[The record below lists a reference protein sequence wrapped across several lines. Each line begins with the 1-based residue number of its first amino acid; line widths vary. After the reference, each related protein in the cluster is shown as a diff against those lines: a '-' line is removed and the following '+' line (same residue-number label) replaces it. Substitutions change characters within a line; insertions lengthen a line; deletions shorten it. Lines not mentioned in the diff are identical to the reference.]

1 LEKVIDLLG
10 GGKCLQMGVSV
21 CERVLWPLAVSYQQ
35 PYDDSANLN
44 KQVTMDDRKISD
56 KPFGYPSQKQ
66 KRSNA
71 THKPTQ
77 VASHL
82 LLPNAPENQLQSL
95 HLTNTFYD

>member
-1 LEKVIDLLG
+1 MNI
-10 GGKCLQMGVSV
+10 
-21 CERVLWPLAVSYQQ
+21 VLTLNIRISNSPLRQARNRYQQ

-44 KQVTMDDRKISD
+44 KQVKMDDRKISD

-82 LLPNAPENQLQSL
+82 LLPNAPENRLQSL
-95 HLTNTFYD
+95 HLTNAFYD